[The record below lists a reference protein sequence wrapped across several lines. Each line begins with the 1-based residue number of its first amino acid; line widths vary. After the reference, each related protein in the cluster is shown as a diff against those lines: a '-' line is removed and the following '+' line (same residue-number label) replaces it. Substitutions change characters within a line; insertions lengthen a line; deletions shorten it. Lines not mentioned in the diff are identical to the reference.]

1 MPGSRQPDS
10 PAERP
15 PAQNPQTLALGL
27 QEAGRGKFFRI
38 RNGVSMRKR
47 RFQTGSVFARFSK
60 RRNAWSW
67 VGRYLE
73 PILIN
78 NELKTV
84 LRSVTIGPCMNPK
97 SADEKKQAQFKL
109 QDTYLR
115 DLNEGHALPTAVV
128 DFTTFHAKW
137 ESTWLP
143 SYRDS
148 TAKFYRDTAK
158 TWLLPYFATAQLAD
172 ITPVVLQEFLNLCG
186 TKFSRS
192 VLKHLRATL
201 NCLFRAAVTWHYLK
215 ESPAKGLRLP
225 PGKPV
230 QQAHVLTLNQIAQLV
245 VLLPTPYREMV
256 LLAGATGLRPSEL
269 WGLQWQ
275 DLDPTA
281 QVVHVRRRVYRRHV
295 GETKTPQSVRDVFVA
310 EPVLAAL
317 EPRRGAPDE
326 FVFHGE
332 RGGTIR
338 GDEVLTKYIRPV
350 AERLQ
355 LPRLTWESFR
365 RSAATALHQVVPLK
379 VQAAMLGHSAEVSL
393 KIYTEVSDAGKREAA
408 EVLGQVVF
416 PSFPQSGSLR
426 PN

>member
-1 MPGSRQPDS
+1 
-10 PAERP
+10 
-15 PAQNPQTLALGL
+15 
-27 QEAGRGKFFRI
+27 
-38 RNGVSMRKR
+38 MRKR
-47 RFQTGSVFARFSK
+47 RFQTGSVFPRFSK

-73 PILIN
+73 PTLVN
-78 NELKTV
+78 NQLKTV

-97 SADEKKQAQFKL
+97 SAEERKQAQFKL
-109 QDTYLR
+109 QDLYLR
-115 DLNEGHALPTAVV
+115 DLNEGHSLPTEAV
-128 DFTTFHAKW
+128 DFKTFHAKW

-158 TWLLPYFATAQLAD
+158 SWVLPYFSTSKLED
-172 ITPVVLQEFLNLCG
+172 LSPIVLQEYLNLCAK
-186 TKFSRS
+186 KFSRS

-201 NCLFRAAVTWHYLK
+201 NCLFNAAVSWHYLK
-215 ESPAKGLRLP
+215 ESPSKGLRLP

-245 VLLPTPYREMV
+245 QQLLSPYRDMV

-275 DLDPTA
+275 DLDMA
-281 QVVHVRRRVYRRHV
+281 SQLVHVRRRVYRRHV
-295 GETKTPQSVRDVFVA
+295 GETKTPQSVRDVPVA
-310 EPVLAAL
+310 EAVLAAL
-317 EPRRGAPDE
+317 EPRRGSPDE

-332 RGGTIR
+332 RGGAIR
-338 GDEVLTKYIRPV
+338 GDEILSKYIRPV
-350 AERLQ
+350 AARLQ
-355 LPRLTWESFR
+355 LPHLTWESFR
-365 RSAATALHQVVPLK
+365 RSAATALHQAVPLK

-393 KIYTEVSDAGKREAA
+393 KVYTEVSDAGKREAA
-408 EVLGQVVF
+408 QVLGQVVF
-416 PSFPQSGSLR
+416 PTFPQSGVLR